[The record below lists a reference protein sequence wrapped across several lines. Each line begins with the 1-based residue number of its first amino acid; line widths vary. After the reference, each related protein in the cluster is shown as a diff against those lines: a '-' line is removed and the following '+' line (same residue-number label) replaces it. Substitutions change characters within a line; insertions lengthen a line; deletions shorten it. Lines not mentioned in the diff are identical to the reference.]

1 MSPSGEGSLEARAEA
16 RVRASARATVGPR
29 LVLRPMI
36 WSGCLLAAA
45 ALATPQSPAPAP
57 STGAGT
63 DGIGVADG
71 EQGRAAELERL
82 AFDYMEALAAAR
94 RGDPMAEASLRRH
107 AEDLKARFGREDAVD
122 VATYY
127 LQLTPSERREGL
139 ALEARFDELRA
150 TVQAAESSG
159 TEATAPVEAD
169 LLALLAEARRAADL
183 SPAARTAAL
192 LARVEVRQ
200 VERAWPGAPGREAL
214 VRRAEEHAE
223 LALRWFGL
231 AGQRTPRLEAL
242 WVRAR
247 LALACGHLVHAEEI
261 FGELA
266 RLAEQVDRPR
276 WRERALLGLV
286 GVAREQGAPFAA
298 AAALDELATFRH
310 PAHCWALT
318 RELAAQRLSEDLPRR
333 ALELLESFPPSGL
346 DPEIELVAADGEWRA
361 LQAAA
366 LLRAGDLQRAAVA
379 LEEARRVPRRDHD
392 GVLELTH
399 ASLLLDQGDHE
410 EALAALEHLE
420 ASSDLSRVEALV
432 LQGRTLLAA
441 GRTAEAI
448 PPLQRAFEA
457 ARDRDAARRRRDD
470 GTPRDSSAVGEWLGL
485 STVEALA
492 RALAGASRPL
502 EAAATIEA
510 AHAACSTDEA
520 RARLLALAATQPLGL
535 VTWVVGADR
544 SLAIHVSPDGTARA
558 SEIPRGRQEI
568 LRAAGRLREALL
580 FTRRAPDSTPQEL
593 SAEIAGEVLPT
604 SLLRSL
610 ERWRSGSRAGEA
622 PGVALLPHGALEQLP
637 FEALPA
643 GPGEGPMGLDLA
655 LTIVDCLREPTALP
669 PPLSGPA
676 ARWVALG
683 APVRTG
689 LPDLPGARQELRDLA
704 RLHRRLEVVDGTAF
718 DSEQLL
724 LALGGD
730 RAVHV
735 ATHVARTEE
744 GQSITP
750 LGLVTSEGG
759 VVSAASI
766 AAVAP
771 QLPLLVLATCDSAR
785 GRAVDGLSTRGLAQ
799 VALDAGTRAVVV
811 TGWSLSDR
819 HGRAASLTFHASL
832 RAGAGAPEALRRA
845 RCALV
850 AAGAPAADWAALRFL
865 GMP

>member
-1 MSPSGEGSLEARAEA
+1 VAAGPRLALRAMLWAGPLLASAVHAAPRGQAAPSPQARAEVA
-16 RVRASARATVGPR
+16 GAEEERADALERV
-29 LVLRPMI
+29 
-36 WSGCLLAAA
+36 
-45 ALATPQSPAPAP
+45 ALAFIDA
-57 STGAGT
+57 
-63 DGIGVADG
+63 
-71 EQGRAAELERL
+71 LE
-82 AFDYMEALAAAR
+82 AVR
-94 RGDPMAEASLRRH
+94 RGDPLAEPSLERH
-107 AEDLKARFGREDAVD
+107 ANELHRRFGRKDAVD
-122 VATYY
+122 VAAYY
-127 LQLTPSERREGL
+127 LKLTPSERREGL
-139 ALEARFDELRA
+139 ALESRFDELRA
-150 TVQAAESSG
+150 GVQAAESSG
-159 TEATAPVEAD
+159 SGATSPLEAD

-192 LARVEVRQ
+192 LARIEVRQ
-200 VERAWPGAPGREAL
+200 VERSWPGAAGRAEL
-214 VRRAEEHAE
+214 IRRAEEHAE
-223 LALRWFGL
+223 LALRCFEL

-247 LALACGHLVHAEEI
+247 LALACGHPLRAEEV
-261 FGELA
+261 FRELSH
-266 RLAEQVDRPR
+266 LAAQVDRPR

-310 PAHCWALT
+310 PARCWALT
-318 RELAAQRLSEDLPRR
+318 RELAAQRLSEDRPLR

-346 DPEIELVAADGEWRA
+346 DPEIELIAADGEWRA

-366 LLRAGDLQRAAVA
+366 LLRAGDHERAAAA
-379 LEEARRVPRRDHD
+379 LEEARRLPRRDHD

-399 ASLLLDQGDHE
+399 ASLLLDRGEHE
-410 EALAALEHLE
+410 EALAALDQLE

-432 LQGRTLLAA
+432 LRGRTLLAA
-441 GRTAEAI
+441 GQTTEAI
-448 PPLQRAFEA
+448 APLQLAFDEARA
-457 ARDRDAARRRRDD
+457 RDAARRRRED
-470 GTPRDSSAVGEWLGL
+470 GRPRDSSAVGEWLGL

-492 RALAGASRPL
+492 RALAEASRPL

-535 VTWVVGADR
+535 VTWIVGADR
-544 SLAIHVSPDGTARA
+544 SLAIHVGSDGTAQA
-558 SEIPRGRQEI
+558 AEIQRGRQEV
-568 LRAAGRLREALL
+568 LRAARRLREALIT
-580 FTRRAPDSTPQEL
+580 TRRAPE
-593 SAEIAGEVLPT
+593 SAPRSLCGEIASEVLPP
-604 SLLRSL
+604 SLLRAL
-610 ERWRSGSRAGEA
+610 EQWRLGPHPGGV
-622 PGVALLPHGALEQLP
+622 PGVALLPHGALEQMP

-669 PPLSGPA
+669 PPLAGPA
-676 ARWVALG
+676 ASWVALG
-683 APVRTG
+683 APARTG

-704 RLHRRLEVVDGTAF
+704 RLHRRLEVLDGTDF

-735 ATHVARTEE
+735 ATHVARTED

-750 LGLVTSEGG
+750 LGLVTSEGR
-759 VVSAASI
+759 VVTAASI

-771 QLPLLVLATCDSAR
+771 RLPLLVLATCDSAS

-811 TGWSLSDR
+811 TGWSLSD
-819 HGRAASLTFHASL
+819 HYGRTASLTFHASL
-832 RAGAGAPEALRRA
+832 RAGATAPEALRRA

-850 AAGAPAADWAALRFL
+850 AIGAPPAEWAALRFL
-865 GMP
+865 GTP